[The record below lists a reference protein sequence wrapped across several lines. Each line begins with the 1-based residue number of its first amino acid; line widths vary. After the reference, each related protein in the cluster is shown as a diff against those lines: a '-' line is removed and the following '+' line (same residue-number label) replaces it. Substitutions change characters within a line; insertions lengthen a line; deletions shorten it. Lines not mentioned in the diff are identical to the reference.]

1 MSKKSPQ
8 LRFEGFTDDWELRKL
23 GELLTEVKRPIK
35 MQDDDT
41 YQLVTVKRRNEGI
54 VSRGFF
60 KGRQI
65 LVKNYFELH
74 AGDYLISKR
83 QVVHGANGIVPKDME
98 GAIVSN
104 EYLVSVG
111 NKNITT
117 DFLTIISKLPIMYK
131 MFFLSSYGIDIEKLV
146 FNVKDWKKREISIPS
161 LQEQDRISSFFK
173 QLDDTIVLHQRKL
186 DLLKEQKKGYL
197 QKMFPKNGAKVPEL
211 RFAGFAD
218 DWEERKL
225 VSMTNYKNGKGHE
238 DKQSTIGKFEL
249 INLNSI
255 SISGGLKHSGKFIDE
270 ADDTLQKDDLVMILS
285 DVGHGDLLGRVALI
299 PEDDRFVLNQRVAL
313 LRPNATADPQFLFSY
328 INAHQYYFKA
338 QGAGM
343 SQLNISKGSVENFIS
358 FVPII
363 EEQKK
368 IGTFFKQLDNTIAL
382 HQRKLDLLKEQK
394 KGFLQK
400 MFV

>member
-117 DFLTIISKLPIMYK
+117 DFLTIISKLPIM
-131 MFFLSSYGIDIEKLV
+131 
-146 FNVKDWKKREISIPS
+146 
-161 LQEQDRISSFFK
+161 
-173 QLDDTIVLHQRKL
+173 
-186 DLLKEQKKGYL
+186 
-197 QKMFPKNGAKVPEL
+197 
-211 RFAGFAD
+211 
-218 DWEERKL
+218 
-225 VSMTNYKNGKGHE
+225 
-238 DKQSTIGKFEL
+238 
-249 INLNSI
+249 
-255 SISGGLKHSGKFIDE
+255 
-270 ADDTLQKDDLVMILS
+270 
-285 DVGHGDLLGRVALI
+285 
-299 PEDDRFVLNQRVAL
+299 
-313 LRPNATADPQFLFSY
+313 
-328 INAHQYYFKA
+328 
-338 QGAGM
+338 
-343 SQLNISKGSVENFIS
+343 
-358 FVPII
+358 
-363 EEQKK
+363 
-368 IGTFFKQLDNTIAL
+368 
-382 HQRKLDLLKEQK
+382 
-394 KGFLQK
+394 
-400 MFV
+400 